1 MKKSEVVGIVTL
13 MGKDTNYYKIKQ
25 SHIGRDKPRSHPLLN
40 TYIFTKKESILGLK
54 KGDILRC
61 DGYPFMSR
69 PKKLRVFRHPNTEH
83 RNGVSHKHWINTYI
97 PIKIGQLGTTA
108 FWALREEQHG

>member
-1 MKKSEVVGIVTL
+1 
-13 MGKDTNYYKIKQ
+13 
-25 SHIGRDKPRSHPLLN
+25 
-40 TYIFTKKESILGLK
+40 
-54 KGDILRC
+54 
-61 DGYPFMSR
+61 MSR